1 MMTKFS
7 LFLGGALLALSS
19 LSPAAKF
26 YKWVDDEGVT
36 HYDAQAPQGTNATEV
51 NTRANASSDQGE
63 AIEALEAKRSAAEKA
78 KETAATQAK
87 EEQRLKTEP
96 DAVAQER
103 CEQHR
108 KNLETLTNKPTVRR
122 KNPDTGEMEVLDQ
135 EARDQMVENTRSALE
150 KCEAR

>member
-1 MMTKFS
+1 MTKFS
-7 LFLGGALLALSS
+7 LFLGGALLAISS

-26 YKWVDDEGVT
+26 YKWVDDNGVT
-36 HYDAQAPQGTNATEV
+36 HYDAQPPQGVNASEV
-51 NTRANASSDQGE
+51 NTRANASSDQSE
-63 AIEALEAKRSAAEKA
+63 AIEALEAKRSAAQKA
-78 KETAATQAK
+78 KEAAATQAK

-108 KNLETLTNKPTVRR
+108 KNLATLANKPTVRR
-122 KNPDTGEMEVLDQ
+122 KNPETGEMEVLDQ
-135 EARDQMVENTRSALE
+135 EARDKMVEDTRNALE

>member
-1 MMTKFS
+1 MTKFS
-7 LFLGGALLALSS
+7 LILGAALLAISS

-26 YKWVDDEGVT
+26 YKWVDDKGVT
-36 HYDAQAPQGTNATEV
+36 HYDAQPPQGANATEV
-51 NTRANASSDQGE
+51 NTRANASSDQSE
-63 AIEALEAKRSAAEKA
+63 AIEALEAKREAAQKA
-78 KETAATQAK
+78 KEAAAAQAR
-87 EEQRLKTEP
+87 EEKRLETEP

-122 KNPDTGEMEVLDQ
+122 KNPETGELEVIDQ
-135 EARDQMVENTRSALE
+135 DVRDKMLADTRSALE

>member
-1 MMTKFS
+1 MTKFS
-7 LFLGGALLALSS
+7 LFLGCALLALSS

-26 YKWVDDEGVT
+26 YKWVDDNGVT
-36 HYDAQAPQGTNATEV
+36 HYDAQPPQGGNVTEV
-51 NTRANASSDQGE
+51 NTRANASSDQSE
-63 AIEALEAKRSAAEKA
+63 AIDALQAKRSAAQKA
-78 KETAATQAK
+78 KEAAATKAR
-87 EEQRLKTEP
+87 EEKRLETEP

-108 KNLETLTNKPTVRR
+108 KNLETLANRPTVRR

-135 EARDQMVENTRSALE
+135 EARDKMVEDTRRALE

>member
-36 HYDAQAPQGTNATEV
+36 HYDAQAPQGTNTTEV

>member
-1 MMTKFS
+1 
-7 LFLGGALLALSS
+7 
-19 LSPAAKF
+19 
-26 YKWVDDEGVT
+26 
-36 HYDAQAPQGTNATEV
+36 HYDAQPPQGVNASEV
-51 NTRANASSDQGE
+51 NTRANASSDQSE
-63 AIEALEAKRSAAEKA
+63 AIEALEAKRNAAQKA
-78 KETAATQAK
+78 KEAAATQAK

-122 KNPDTGEMEVLDQ
+122 KNPETGEMEVLDQ
-135 EARDQMVENTRSALE
+135 EARDKMVEDTRSALE